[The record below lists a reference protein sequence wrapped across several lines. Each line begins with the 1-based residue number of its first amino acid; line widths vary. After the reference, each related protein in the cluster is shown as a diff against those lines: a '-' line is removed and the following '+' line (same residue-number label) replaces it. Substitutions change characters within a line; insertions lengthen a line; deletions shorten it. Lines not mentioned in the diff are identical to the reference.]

1 MRVYVVAAYPTVR
14 AGLAALVRE
23 QADWSVVGEGA
34 PSELVRAASS
44 EAMRAPASPASVE
57 SDTGIAATPAMTPD
71 VVLADLEG
79 VADIDTLAAVLVA
92 LEPRGGIVAL
102 TTPVIPGQRGRHG
115 PGEQEIMRTLG
126 DMARITGQSGLAF
139 GALLRDATR
148 DEIVPAI
155 TAVASGLITLDRRLA
170 SDLFATSQRIAT
182 PAAERPAASEEP
194 LTARE
199 LEVLQ
204 LMAQGLPNKIIA
216 VRLHISEHTAKFH
229 VSAIM
234 MKLGAASRT
243 EAVTRGARLGLLIL

>member
-23 QADWSVVGEGA
+23 QAGWSVVGEGS
-34 PSELVRAASS
+34 PTTLVRAASS
-44 EAMRAPASPASVE
+44 EPGSAPASSG
-57 SDTGIAATPAMTPD
+57 TGAGAAAMPD

-79 VADIDTLAAVLVA
+79 VTDIDALAAALVA
-92 LEPRGGIVAL
+92 LEPHGGIVAL
-102 TTPVIPGQRGRHG
+102 TTPTVPGQRGRPG
-115 PGEQEIMRTLG
+115 PGEQEMMRTLA
-126 DMARITGQSGLAF
+126 DMARVTGESGLAF
-139 GALLRDATR
+139 GALLRDATP

-170 SDLFATSQRIAT
+170 SDLFAASQRVAA
-182 PAAERPAASEEP
+182 PAAERPTTADEP

-204 LMAQGLPNKIIA
+204 LMAQGLPNKTIA
-216 VRLHISEHTAKFH
+216 ARLRISEHTAKFH

>member
-23 QADWSVVGEGA
+23 QAGWSLVGEGSPA
-34 PSELVRAASS
+34 TLVRATSS
-44 EAMRAPASPASVE
+44 ETASAPASGT
-57 SDTGIAATPAMTPD
+57 TGTGAAATLPTTPD
-71 VVLADLEG
+71 VVLADLEC
-79 VADIDTLAAVLVA
+79 VTDIDALAAALVA

-102 TTPVIPGQRGRHG
+102 TTPTIPGQRGRPR
-115 PGEQEIMRTLG
+115 PGEQEMMRTLG
-126 DMARITGQSGLAF
+126 DMARVTGESGLAF
-139 GALLRDATR
+139 GALLRDATP

-170 SDLFATSQRIAT
+170 GDLFAASQRVAAS
-182 PAAERPAASEEP
+182 AAERPATSDEP

-204 LMAQGLPNKIIA
+204 LMAQGLPNKTIA

>member
-1 MRVYVVAAYPTVR
+1 MRVYIVAAYPTVR

-23 QADWSVVGEGA
+23 QADWSVVGEGTPA
-34 PSELVRAASS
+34 ALVRAASS
-44 EAMRAPASPASVE
+44 EAASVPARGE
-57 SDTGIAATPAMTPD
+57 AGTAAAMTAPVTPD

-79 VADIDTLAAVLVA
+79 VVDIDALAAALVA
-92 LEPRGGIVAL
+92 LGPRGGIVAL
-102 TTPVIPGQRGRHG
+102 TTPTIPGQRGRSG
-115 PGEQEIMRTLG
+115 PSEQEMLRTLG
-126 DMARITGQSGLAF
+126 DMARVTGESGLAF
-139 GALLRDATR
+139 GALLRDATP

-170 SDLFATSQRIAT
+170 GDLFAASQRIAA
-182 PAAERPAASEEP
+182 PATAERPSTSDEP

-204 LMAQGLPNKIIA
+204 LMAQGLPNKTIA
-216 VRLHISEHTAKFH
+216 ARLHISEHTAKFH

-243 EAVTRGARLGLLIL
+243 EAVTRGARIGLLIL

>member
-23 QADWSVVGEGA
+23 QASWSVVGEGS
-34 PSELVRAASS
+34 PTTLVRAASS
-44 EAMRAPASPASVE
+44 ETGSAPTSGETTTSV
-57 SDTGIAATPAMTPD
+57 AATPD

-79 VADIDTLAAVLVA
+79 VADIDALAAALVA

-102 TTPVIPGQRGRHG
+102 TTPTVPGQRGRSG
-115 PGEQEIMRTLG
+115 PGEQEMLRTLG
-126 DMARITGQSGLAF
+126 DMARVTGESGLAF
-139 GALLRDATR
+139 GALLRDATP

-170 SDLFATSQRIAT
+170 GDLFAASQRVAAT
-182 PAAERPAASEEP
+182 TTERPAASDEP

-204 LMAQGLPNKIIA
+204 LMAQGLPNKTIA
-216 VRLHISEHTAKFH
+216 ARLHISEHTAKFH

>member
-23 QADWSVVGEGA
+23 QANWTVVGEGA
-34 PSELVRAASS
+34 PEALVRAASS
-44 EAMRAPASPASVE
+44 ETASTPTSGGAG
-57 SDTGIAATPAMTPD
+57 TGVITTPALTSD

-79 VADIDTLAAVLVA
+79 IADIDALTAALVA
-92 LEPRGGIVAL
+92 LEPRGGIIAL
-102 TTPVIPGQRGRHG
+102 TTPIVAGQRGRLG
-115 PGEQEIMRTLG
+115 PSEQEMLRTIG
-126 DMARITGQSGLAF
+126 DMARIIGESGLAF
-139 GALLRDATR
+139 GALLRDATP

-170 SDLFATSQRIAT
+170 SDLFAASQRVAAPAT
-182 PAAERPAASEEP
+182 ERPATSDEP

-204 LMAQGLPNKIIA
+204 LMAQGLPNKTIA
-216 VRLHISEHTAKFH
+216 ARLHISEHTAKFH

>member
-23 QADWSVVGEGA
+23 QADWSIVGEGTPVA
-34 PSELVRAASS
+34 LVRAASS
-44 EAMRAPASPASVE
+44 EALRAPPSDE
-57 SDTGIAATPAMTPD
+57 SGIAAAATPAMAPD
-71 VVLADLEG
+71 VVLVDLEG
-79 VADIDTLAAVLVA
+79 VTDIETLAAALVA

-102 TTPVIPGQRGRHG
+102 TTPSTPGQRGRPE
-115 PGEQEIMRTLG
+115 PGEQEMMRTLG
-126 DMARITGQSGLAF
+126 AMARITGESGLAF
-139 GALLRDATR
+139 GALLRDATP
-148 DEIVPAI
+148 DEIIPAI
-155 TAVASGLITLDRRLA
+155 IAVASGLITLDRRLA
-170 SDLFATSQRIAT
+170 SDLFAISQRIAT
-182 PAAERPAASEEP
+182 PAAERPSTSEEP

-204 LMAQGLPNKIIA
+204 LMAQGLPNKTIA
-216 VRLHISEHTAKFH
+216 ARLRISEHTAKFH